1 MTQKNQHGGYRPNAG
16 RPPATIPRHQ
26 VRLWL
31 SDEEEVKVQEFVTK
45 LKTTAN
51 DSGTSTTKTL
61 SKKI

>member
-16 RPPATIPRHQ
+16 RPPAEIQRHT

-31 SDEEEVKVQEFVTK
+31 SDEEEIKVREFVTV

-51 DSGTSTTKTL
+51 DAG
-61 SKKI
+61 KK

>member
-16 RPPATIPRHQ
+16 RPPAEIPRHT

-31 SDEEEVKVQEFVTK
+31 SDEEEIKVKEFVTV

-51 DSGTSTTKTL
+51 DAG
-61 SKKI
+61 KK